1 MANPEQV
8 DIKSW
13 RMSGTPVDVWSGAL
27 AAATTTNPNGKKG
40 SSSAEQQAMGPRHNS
55 LLSESLFLGGIN
67 PTQGRDGSST
77 PSVATPPIPRAPA
90 AAFEHLK
97 AGGARSLHG

>member
-13 RMSGTPVDVWSGAL
+13 RMSGTPVGVWSGAL

-55 LLSESLFLGGIN
+55 LLSESLFLGGN
-67 PTQGRDGSST
+67 KPYSRQGWLLHPQRCHLTHPKGSRGC
-77 PSVATPPIPRAPA
+77 I
-90 AAFEHLK
+90 
-97 AGGARSLHG
+97 